1 MDRQF
6 MQKKDSHI
14 FPKGYTIFRND
25 RNFNGGGVLTAEK
38 NNYIDTATPEL
49 QTDCEIVWYK
59 MELVCHKSIHLCSYY
74 HPKTSNQECID
85 QLAKSLERASSIKNS
100 FIVVAGDFNLPGSD

>member
-1 MDRQF
+1 MISSTHDIIF
-6 MQKKDSHI
+6 GTETWIDNSCKKDSHI

-49 QTDCEIVWYK
+49 QRACEIVWCK
-59 MELVCHKSIHLCSYY
+59 MKIHPLML
-74 HPKTSNQECID
+74 I
-85 QLAKSLERASSIKNS
+85 
-100 FIVVAGDFNLPGSD
+100 LPS